1 MLPLHVLI
9 TEDLNEE
16 LEDIKKVT
24 SNKYG
29 FKLFKNH
36 FIRIATKELLD
47 KVKENPKE
55 LEDILKKYNYL

>member
-1 MLPLHVLI
+1 MIPLHVLI
-9 TEDLNEE
+9 TEEINKE
-16 LEDIKKVT
+16 LEEIKEDTTK
-24 SNKYG
+24 KYG